1 MLISTACGNS
11 SLRIIEDTNMP
22 SYQIPTF
29 YCFPCDNSGS
39 IKESWNAHASGQ
51 SCTYATACAIYYF
64 ITWNYV
70 WNDGRSCCRF
80 NVRAAY
86 VTIGVTVRWL
96 QSLSVTSA
104 IGSERWLTPSAGLR
118 YLLRSRPSNAQAEQ
132 TSGATLR
139 LLLAPLRQRLLQPRT
154 QPPRREYCFQAIPDQ
169 ESWKEIKL
177 AGMMG
182 MCLTIQVLDQ
192 T

>member
-1 MLISTACGNS
+1 M
-11 SLRIIEDTNMP
+11 
-22 SYQIPTF
+22 
-29 YCFPCDNSGS
+29 
-39 IKESWNAHASGQ
+39 
-51 SCTYATACAIYYF
+51 
-64 ITWNYV
+64 
-70 WNDGRSCCRF
+70 
-80 NVRAAY
+80 
-86 VTIGVTVRWL
+86 RWL

-118 YLLRSRPSNAQAEQ
+118 YLLRSRPSNAQVQLAEQ

-154 QPPRREYCFQAIPDQ
+154 QSPRREYCFQAIPDQ